1 MNQPTR
7 KIFMFLPSSGS
18 LLSPNLTSEKYIQES
33 KFLRWIPLPYSSVS
47 FSASL
52 SLFSIN
58 RTLDFDHCY
67 LLLKIITKFIYP
79 PRKQLLIYVGC
90 LLQPSWGNYRSVS
103 S

>member
-1 MNQPTR
+1 
-7 KIFMFLPSSGS
+7 MFLPSSGS

-33 KFLRWIPLPYSSVS
+33 KFLRWIPLPYNSVS